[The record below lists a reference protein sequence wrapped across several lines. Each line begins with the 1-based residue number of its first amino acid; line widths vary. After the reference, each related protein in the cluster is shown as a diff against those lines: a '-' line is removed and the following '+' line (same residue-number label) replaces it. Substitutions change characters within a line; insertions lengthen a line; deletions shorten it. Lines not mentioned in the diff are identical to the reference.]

1 MFKWFRPAA
10 IDPLSVS
17 MAGAKLGDR
26 VLVIGCGDP
35 QLIAAL
41 GAKVG
46 LSGRTCAVD
55 DSSDRAT
62 EAGRIALK
70 EGVLVETSA
79 ATLDTLT
86 FADRSFDVVVVRGTS
101 GVTGA
106 ARVPVFQEALR
117 VLRPGGRCVVIDT
130 IARAGGIAALL
141 GAQSRATPTEDDGTV
156 DTLKGLGFV
165 AVRVLAEREGV
176 RFIEAVKK
184 ND

>member
-26 VLVIGCGDP
+26 LLVIGCGDP
-35 QLIAAL
+35 HLIAVL

-55 DSSDRAT
+55 DSPARTT

-70 EGVLVETSA
+70 EGVLVETSSS
-79 ATLDTLT
+79 TLDALA
-86 FADRSFDVVVVRGTS
+86 FDDRSFDVVVVRGT
-101 GVTGA
+101 GGETGA
-106 ARVPVFQEALR
+106 VRLPVFREALR
-117 VLRPGGRCVVIDT
+117 VLRPGGRCVVIDSVG
-130 IARAGGIAALL
+130 RAGGIATLL
-141 GAQSRATPTEDDGTV
+141 GSQPRATRTDDDGTV
-156 DTLKGLGFV
+156 DALKGLGFV